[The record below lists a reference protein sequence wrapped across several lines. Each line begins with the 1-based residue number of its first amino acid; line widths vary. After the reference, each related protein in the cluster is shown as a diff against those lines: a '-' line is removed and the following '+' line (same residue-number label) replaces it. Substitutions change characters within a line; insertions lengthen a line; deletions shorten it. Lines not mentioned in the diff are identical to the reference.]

1 MKINSIKCFQYLPT
15 VNCWKRPWTLS
26 REQASK
32 FGSSIWH
39 VFNQSS
45 IKRKEKTFSVSW
57 NKIML
62 KLWLRHT
69 IFHKIEGK
77 QTNEFNISRIKS
89 FPLYSSMKKKHIAA
103 TFWQFGAFASLVSLK
118 KKLFTITQ
126 TSQNYSC
133 LKMSKYILVIVFFL
147 LGLKCFTDWV
157 SQKKVVA
164 IVFFLF
170 LSFN

>member
-1 MKINSIKCFQYLPT
+1 
-15 VNCWKRPWTLS
+15 
-26 REQASK
+26 
-32 FGSSIWH
+32 
-39 VFNQSS
+39 
-45 IKRKEKTFSVSW
+45 
-57 NKIML
+57 ML
-62 KLWLRHT
+62 NLWLRHT

-133 LKMSKYILVIVFFL
+133 LKMSKYILVIVFFFARSQVFHRLSQSEKSRCNCFFSFSFIQLTGFMHKSFKFREQKTAIFHRLVL
-147 LGLKCFTDWV
+147 LGTI
-157 SQKKVVA
+157 S
-164 IVFFLF
+164 IVEFQQ
-170 LSFN
+170 